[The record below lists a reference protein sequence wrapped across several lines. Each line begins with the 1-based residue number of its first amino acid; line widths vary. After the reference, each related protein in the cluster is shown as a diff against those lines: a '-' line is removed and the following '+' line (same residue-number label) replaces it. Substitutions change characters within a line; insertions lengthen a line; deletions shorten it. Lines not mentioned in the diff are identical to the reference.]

1 MHSGRWCHGCSR
13 DLLGSWIS
21 LRTGWRSGCGWGG
34 RAGVPCASYQEAKGL
49 CSRYR
54 SCSACFSVGLVEMPG
69 RSACWMRPRRRST
82 ISTWPVS
89 SLWSTLIGLT
99 ASICWSP
106 IRNERWPRRMCSTG
120 LFRMPPGPPLLYRSV
135 CRENKKSPMA
145 RSWRSF
151 FGRNTDQEQENG
163 PTVASASDRS
173 TEDVEEGNGDLA
185 ADLEAYVEEPAE
197 EVPTAEEVQ
206 AERKEPAPEDVWEVD
221 ESEPVEPLPEPGA
234 VDEAPEAI
242 AERQESAG
250 WFGKLRQGLSRSRA
264 SFVGQLNAAVAEFRD
279 VEDEEFWERVEEILI
294 SSDVGVPTTARLVAK
309 LEQEA
314 LEKNIKGGDEL
325 RKLMIEHAARMLE
338 GPVELDVSH
347 TPTVILM
354 VGVNGTGKTTTIGKL
369 SRFLPG
375 TKMFAAGDTFR
386 AAAIEQL
393 QQWGERTGT
402 PVVARERGADAAA
415 VAHEAVDAARS
426 EGTDVLLIDT
436 AGRLHTKVNLMA
448 ELDKVQRVVQRQL
461 PGAPHEVLMT
471 VDATTGQNGLRQAQM
486 FKEVA
491 GLTGIILTK
500 LDGTAKGGIALAI
513 ANEVGVPIKLI
524 SVGEKVEDLH
534 PFDAREFA
542 EALFGDL

>member
-1 MHSGRWCHGCSR
+1 
-13 DLLGSWIS
+13 
-21 LRTGWRSGCGWGG
+21 
-34 RAGVPCASYQEAKGL
+34 
-49 CSRYR
+49 
-54 SCSACFSVGLVEMPG
+54 
-69 RSACWMRPRRRST
+69 
-82 ISTWPVS
+82 
-89 SLWSTLIGLT
+89 
-99 ASICWSP
+99 
-106 IRNERWPRRMCSTG
+106 
-120 LFRMPPGPPLLYRSV
+120 
-135 CRENKKSPMA
+135 MA
-145 RSWRSF
+145 RSWRNF
-151 FGRNTDQEQENG
+151 FRKSTDEEQEKG
-163 PTVASASDRS
+163 SAVASEPSP
-173 TEDVEEGNGDLA
+173 EDVEEGNGHHPE
-185 ADLEAYVEEPAE
+185 DLESDDDIAE
-197 EVPTAEEVQ
+197 DVPTAEEVQ
-206 AERKEPAPEDVWEVD
+206 AERKEPTAEEVWEV
-221 ESEPVEPLPEPGA
+221 EEAAPAEVEEALPEATPVEAEPDAEA
-234 VDEAPEAI
+234 VAEA
-242 AERQESAG
+242 QESAG
-250 WFGKLRQGLSRSRA
+250 WLGRLRQGLSRSRA

-279 VEDEEFWERVEEILI
+279 VEDEEFWERVEEIMI
-294 SSDVGVPTTARLVAK
+294 ASDVGVPTTAKLVAE

-314 LEKNIKGGDEL
+314 LEKNITSGGEL
-325 RKLMIEHAARMLE
+325 RELMIDHATRMLE
-338 GPVELDVSH
+338 GPVELDVSN

-375 TKMFAAGDTFR
+375 TTMFAAGDTFR

-393 QQWGERTGT
+393 QKWGERTGT

-415 VAHEAVDAARS
+415 VAHEAIHTARR

>member
-1 MHSGRWCHGCSR
+1 
-13 DLLGSWIS
+13 
-21 LRTGWRSGCGWGG
+21 
-34 RAGVPCASYQEAKGL
+34 
-49 CSRYR
+49 
-54 SCSACFSVGLVEMPG
+54 
-69 RSACWMRPRRRST
+69 
-82 ISTWPVS
+82 
-89 SLWSTLIGLT
+89 
-99 ASICWSP
+99 
-106 IRNERWPRRMCSTG
+106 
-120 LFRMPPGPPLLYRSV
+120 MPPGPPLLCRSV
-135 CRENKKSPMA
+135 CRESKKSPMA

-151 FGRNTDQEQENG
+151 FRRGTDEEQVSG
-163 PTVASASDRS
+163 PTVASEPGPS
-173 TEDVEEGNGDLA
+173 TEDVERSNGHLA
-185 ADLEAYVEEPAE
+185 ANLESFV
-197 EVPTAEEVQ
+197 EVPSAEEVQ
-206 AERKEPAPEDVWEVD
+206 AERKEPAPEDVWEVE
-221 ESEPVEPLPEPGA
+221 ESLPEPGA
-234 VDEAPEAI
+234 VEEAPETI
-242 AERQESAG
+242 AERQESGG
-250 WFGKLRQGLSRSRA
+250 WFGRLRQGLSRSRA

-294 SSDVGVPTTARLVAK
+294 SSDVGVPTTAKLVGE

-314 LEKNIKGGDEL
+314 LQKNITSGAEL
-325 RKLMIEHAARMLE
+325 RELMIEHATSMLE

-347 TPTVILM
+347 VPTVILM

-393 QQWGERTGT
+393 QQWGERMGT
-402 PVVARERGADAAA
+402 PVVARKRGADAAA
-415 VAHEAVDAARS
+415 VAYEAVHAARR

-448 ELDKVQRVVQRQL
+448 ELDKVQRVVRRQL

>member
-1 MHSGRWCHGCSR
+1 
-13 DLLGSWIS
+13 
-21 LRTGWRSGCGWGG
+21 
-34 RAGVPCASYQEAKGL
+34 
-49 CSRYR
+49 
-54 SCSACFSVGLVEMPG
+54 
-69 RSACWMRPRRRST
+69 
-82 ISTWPVS
+82 
-89 SLWSTLIGLT
+89 
-99 ASICWSP
+99 
-106 IRNERWPRRMCSTG
+106 
-120 LFRMPPGPPLLYRSV
+120 
-135 CRENKKSPMA
+135 MA

-151 FGRNTDQEQENG
+151 FRRETDEEQENG
-163 PTVASASDRS
+163 PAVASEPERS
-173 TEDVEEGNGDLA
+173 TEDVEEGNGRLA
-185 ADLEAYVEEPAE
+185 ADFEAVVED
-197 EVPTAEEVQ
+197 VQ

-221 ESEPVEPLPEPGA
+221 ESEESLPEPGA
-234 VDEAPEAI
+234 VDETPETI
-242 AERQESAG
+242 AERQESGG
-250 WFGKLRQGLSRSRA
+250 WFGRLRQGLSRSRA

-279 VEDEEFWERVEEILI
+279 VEDEDFWERVEEILI
-294 SSDVGVPTTARLVAK
+294 SSDVGVPTTAKLAAE

-314 LEKNIKGGDEL
+314 LEKNITSGEEL
-325 RKLMIEHAARMLE
+325 RELMIEHATSMLE

-415 VAHEAVDAARS
+415 VAHEAVHAARS

-486 FKEVA
+486 FKEVT

>member
-1 MHSGRWCHGCSR
+1 
-13 DLLGSWIS
+13 
-21 LRTGWRSGCGWGG
+21 
-34 RAGVPCASYQEAKGL
+34 
-49 CSRYR
+49 
-54 SCSACFSVGLVEMPG
+54 
-69 RSACWMRPRRRST
+69 
-82 ISTWPVS
+82 
-89 SLWSTLIGLT
+89 
-99 ASICWSP
+99 
-106 IRNERWPRRMCSTG
+106 
-120 LFRMPPGPPLLYRSV
+120 
-135 CRENKKSPMA
+135 MA

-151 FGRNTDQEQENG
+151 FRRDTDEEQVNG
-163 PTVASASDRS
+163 PAVASEPEHS
-173 TEDVEEGNGDLA
+173 TRDFEDVNGRLA
-185 ADLEAYVEEPAE
+185 ADLESFV
-197 EVPTAEEVQ
+197 EVPSAEEVQ
-206 AERKEPAPEDVWEVD
+206 AERKEPAPDDVWEIEETEPGEAE
-221 ESEPVEPLPEPGA
+221 ESLPEPGA
-234 VDEAPEAI
+234 VDEAPETI
-242 AERQESAG
+242 AERQDSGG
-250 WFGKLRQGLSRSRA
+250 WFGRLRQGLSRSRT

-294 SSDVGVPTTARLVAK
+294 SSDVGVPTTAKLVAE

-314 LEKNIKGGDEL
+314 LEKNITSGAEL
-325 RKLMIEHAARMLE
+325 RELMIEHATRMLE

-415 VAHEAVDAARS
+415 VAHEAIHAARR

-534 PFDAREFA
+534 PFDAMEFA

>member
-1 MHSGRWCHGCSR
+1 
-13 DLLGSWIS
+13 
-21 LRTGWRSGCGWGG
+21 
-34 RAGVPCASYQEAKGL
+34 
-49 CSRYR
+49 
-54 SCSACFSVGLVEMPG
+54 
-69 RSACWMRPRRRST
+69 
-82 ISTWPVS
+82 
-89 SLWSTLIGLT
+89 
-99 ASICWSP
+99 
-106 IRNERWPRRMCSTG
+106 
-120 LFRMPPGPPLLYRSV
+120 
-135 CRENKKSPMA
+135 MA

-151 FGRNTDQEQENG
+151 FRRISDEEQENG
-163 PTVASASDRS
+163 PAVASEPEHP
-173 TEDVEEGNGDLA
+173 TEDVEEGNGHIT
-185 ADLEAYVEEPAE
+185 ADPDTFVSEPTE
-197 EVPTAEEVQ
+197 EVPTAEKVQ
-206 AERKEPAPEDVWEVD
+206 SQTKEPAPGDGWEAE
-221 ESEPVEPLPEPGA
+221 ESLPEPSA
-234 VDEAPEAI
+234 LEEARDAETL

-250 WFGKLRQGLSRSRA
+250 WFGKLRQGLSRSRD
-264 SFVGQLNAAVAEFRD
+264 SFVGQFNAAVAEFRD

-294 SSDVGVPTTARLVAK
+294 SSDVGVPTTAKLVGQ

-314 LEKNIKGGDEL
+314 LEGNITSGAEL
-325 RKLMIEHAARMLE
+325 RELLIEHAARMLE

-347 TPTVILM
+347 EPTVILM

-375 TKMFAAGDTFR
+375 TTMFAAGDTFR

-402 PVVARERGADAAA
+402 PVVARERGADSAA
-415 VAHEAVDAARS
+415 VAHEAVNAARR

-448 ELDKVQRVVQRQL
+448 ELDKVKRVVQRQL

-513 ANEVGVPIKLI
+513 ADEVEVPIKLI

>member
-1 MHSGRWCHGCSR
+1 
-13 DLLGSWIS
+13 
-21 LRTGWRSGCGWGG
+21 
-34 RAGVPCASYQEAKGL
+34 
-49 CSRYR
+49 
-54 SCSACFSVGLVEMPG
+54 
-69 RSACWMRPRRRST
+69 
-82 ISTWPVS
+82 
-89 SLWSTLIGLT
+89 
-99 ASICWSP
+99 
-106 IRNERWPRRMCSTG
+106 
-120 LFRMPPGPPLLYRSV
+120 MPPGPPLLCRSV
-135 CRENKKSPMA
+135 CRESKKSPMA

-151 FGRNTDQEQENG
+151 FRRDTDEEQVNG
-163 PTVASASDRS
+163 PAVASEPEHSPRDV
-173 TEDVEEGNGDLA
+173 EDVNGRLA
-185 ADLEAYVEEPAE
+185 ADLGSFV
-197 EVPTAEEVQ
+197 EVPSAEEVQ
-206 AERKEPAPEDVWEVD
+206 AERKEPAPDDVWEIEETEPGEAE
-221 ESEPVEPLPEPGA
+221 ESLPEPGA
-234 VDEAPEAI
+234 VDEAPETI
-242 AERQESAG
+242 AERQDSGG
-250 WFGKLRQGLSRSRA
+250 WFGRLRQGLSRSRT

-294 SSDVGVPTTARLVAK
+294 SSDVGVPTTA
-309 LEQEA
+309 
-314 LEKNIKGGDEL
+314 
-325 RKLMIEHAARMLE
+325 MLD

-347 TPTVILM
+347 VPTVILM

-415 VAHEAVDAARS
+415 VAHEAIHAARR

-513 ANEVGVPIKLI
+513 ANEGGGPIKLI

-534 PFDAREFA
+534 QFDAREFA

>member
-1 MHSGRWCHGCSR
+1 
-13 DLLGSWIS
+13 
-21 LRTGWRSGCGWGG
+21 
-34 RAGVPCASYQEAKGL
+34 
-49 CSRYR
+49 
-54 SCSACFSVGLVEMPG
+54 
-69 RSACWMRPRRRST
+69 
-82 ISTWPVS
+82 
-89 SLWSTLIGLT
+89 
-99 ASICWSP
+99 
-106 IRNERWPRRMCSTG
+106 
-120 LFRMPPGPPLLYRSV
+120 
-135 CRENKKSPMA
+135 MA

-151 FGRNTDQEQENG
+151 FRKSTDEEQEKG
-163 PTVASASDRS
+163 PAVASEP
-173 TEDVEEGNGDLA
+173 EDVDEGNGHHPVDP
-185 ADLEAYVEEPAE
+185 EPAE
-197 EVPTAEEVQ
+197 DVVVEDVPTAEMVQ
-206 AERKEPAPEDVWEVD
+206 AERKDPAPEDVWEV
-221 ESEPVEPLPEPGA
+221 EEAVPAEVEEALPEPTP
-234 VDEAPEAI
+234 VDAEPEAV
-242 AERQESAG
+242 AEAQESAG
-250 WFGKLRQGLSRSRA
+250 WFGRLRKGLSRSRS

-279 VEDEEFWERVEEILI
+279 VDEEEFWERVEEIMI
-294 SSDVGVPTTARLVAK
+294 SSDVGVPTTAKLVAE

-314 LEKNIKGGDEL
+314 LEKNITSGTQL
-325 RKLMIEHAARMLE
+325 RELMIEHASRMLE
-338 GPVELDVSH
+338 GPVELDISH

-375 TKMFAAGDTFR
+375 STMFAAGDTFR

-393 QQWGERTGT
+393 QKWGERTGT

-415 VAHEAVDAARS
+415 VAHEAIQAARR

>member
-1 MHSGRWCHGCSR
+1 
-13 DLLGSWIS
+13 
-21 LRTGWRSGCGWGG
+21 
-34 RAGVPCASYQEAKGL
+34 
-49 CSRYR
+49 
-54 SCSACFSVGLVEMPG
+54 MPQG
-69 RSACWMRPRRRST
+69 
-82 ISTWPVS
+82 
-89 SLWSTLIGLT
+89 
-99 ASICWSP
+99 
-106 IRNERWPRRMCSTG
+106 
-120 LFRMPPGPPLLYRSV
+120 PLLLCRSV
-135 CRENKKSPMA
+135 CRESKKSPMA

-151 FGRNTDQEQENG
+151 FRRGTDEEQVNG
-163 PTVASASDRS
+163 PTVASEPGHS
-173 TEDVEEGNGDLA
+173 TEDVEQGNGHLV
-185 ADLEAYVEEPAE
+185 ADLEAFEEEAAE
-197 EVPTAEEVQ
+197 EVPSAEEVQ
-206 AERKEPAPEDVWEVD
+206 AERKEPAPEDVWEIEETEPE
-221 ESEPVEPLPEPGA
+221 ESLPEPGA

-242 AERQESAG
+242 AERQESGG
-250 WFGKLRQGLSRSRA
+250 WFGRLRQGLSRSRA

-294 SSDVGVPTTARLVAK
+294 SSDVGVPTTAKLVAE

-314 LEKNIKGGDEL
+314 LEMNITSGAEL
-325 RKLMIEHAARMLE
+325 RELMIEHATRMLD

-347 TPTVILM
+347 VPTVILM

-386 AAAIEQL
+386 AAA
-393 QQWGERTGT
+393 
-402 PVVARERGADAAA
+402 
-415 VAHEAVDAARS
+415 VAHEAVHAARS

-448 ELDKVQRVVQRQL
+448 ELDKVRRVVRRQL

>member
-1 MHSGRWCHGCSR
+1 
-13 DLLGSWIS
+13 
-21 LRTGWRSGCGWGG
+21 
-34 RAGVPCASYQEAKGL
+34 
-49 CSRYR
+49 
-54 SCSACFSVGLVEMPG
+54 
-69 RSACWMRPRRRST
+69 
-82 ISTWPVS
+82 
-89 SLWSTLIGLT
+89 
-99 ASICWSP
+99 
-106 IRNERWPRRMCSTG
+106 
-120 LFRMPPGPPLLYRSV
+120 MPPGPPLLCRSV
-135 CRENKKSPMA
+135 CRESKKSPMA

-151 FGRNTDQEQENG
+151 FRRETDEEQVKG
-163 PTVASASDRS
+163 PAVASEPERS
-173 TEDVEEGNGDLA
+173 TEDVEEGNGHLA
-185 ADLEAYVEEPAE
+185 ADLQTSVEEAAE
-197 EVPTAEEVQ
+197 VVPTAEEVQ

-221 ESEPVEPLPEPGA
+221 ESEPEESLPEPGA
-234 VDEAPEAI
+234 VDEAPETI
-242 AERQESAG
+242 AERQESGG
-250 WFGKLRQGLSRSRA
+250 WFGRLRQGLSRSRA

-279 VEDEEFWERVEEILI
+279 VEDEAFWERVEEILI
-294 SSDVGVPTTARLVAK
+294 SSDVGVPTTAKLVAE

-314 LEKNIKGGDEL
+314 LERNIEGGDEL
-325 RKLMIEHAARMLE
+325 RKLMIEHAVRMLE

-415 VAHEAVDAARS
+415 VVHEAVYAARS
-426 EGTDVLLIDT
+426 ESTDVLLIDT

-486 FKEVA
+486 FKQVA

-534 PFDAREFA
+534 PFDARQFA